1 MAYYDRVLEDFES
14 NDEAYDEAFDANEA
28 YDEGIFNRKRPIR
41 VPASLGRN
49 ANFGRNVANSPSQGN
64 FVTKSELKNSL
75 NSISDQ
81 VNDLKKANLSLL
93 SSIKSLDGRYENVI
107 KSIAKKDKAQDS
119 NMASS
124 AMMPLISTLI
134 NRPTFDPSTLV
145 ITDKDGKPPVSGT
158 PMAELKV
165 SLDAAKD
172 NPIQVDLTK
181 TLLFS
186 MMPSMMSSGGGSDNN
201 MMMMLMMV
209 MVISPNGLGGK
220 SGGSGSND
228 ILLPMMMMMM
238 MGKK

>member
-1 MAYYDRVLEDFES
+1 MAYYDKVLED
-14 NDEAYDEAFDANEA
+14 YDEAFDSNES
-28 YDEGIFNRKRPIR
+28 YDEGIFSRKRPIR

-49 ANFGRNVANSPSQGN
+49 ANFGRNVANSPSHGN
-64 FVTKSELKNSL
+64 YVTKSELKNSL

-93 SSIKSLDGRYENVI
+93 NSIKSLDGRYENVI

-124 AMMPLISTLI
+124 AMMPLLSTLI
-134 NRPTFDPSTLV
+134 NRPTFDPTTLV
-145 ITDKDGKPPVSGT
+145 ITDKDGKPPVSTT

-165 SLDAAKD
+165 GLDAAKD

-186 MMPSMMSSGGGSDNN
+186 MMPSMMSSGGGGNNN
-201 MMMMLMMV
+201 MMMMLMFV
-209 MVISPNGLGGK
+209 LVLGDGSLGGK
-220 SGGSGSND
+220 GGSSDSGK
-228 ILLPMMMMMM
+228 IMLPLMMMMM
-238 MGKK
+238 MGGMDKK